1 MQTENIKSTKPL
13 PANRSTDQF
22 MLGYKESERVP
33 PGKVSLLQAISF
45 ITKHQSSPE
54 EWTIEKI
61 AEENK
66 IKPDVASKQ
75 FWISIASLR
84 HSSISICSGILKTLT
99 WYHAIFFSEQVT
111 SWNIFERST
120 FICRRIW
127 IRKKLTRLSPIWNC
141 LVQKV
146 QMIKKE
152 L

>member
-75 FWISIASLR
+75 F
-84 HSSISICSGILKTLT
+84 
-99 WYHAIFFSEQVT
+99 
-111 SWNIFERST
+111 
-120 FICRRIW
+120 
-127 IRKKLTRLSPIWNC
+127 
-141 LVQKV
+141 
-146 QMIKKE
+146 
-152 L
+152 